1 MTLSQDITPV
11 LHRNAGADADTQIL
25 AVLCAVKT
33 RRIAVRDWLRR
44 YAGPDVASLVSDDA
58 RWDGLV
64 KKAKKHVSS
73 SPSARRRDI
82 ARRTVTHALR
92 DYPGATASQRRKV
105 RLLAAVIG
113 ADMLAHPDAWDTWVG
128 NSRNLGAR
136 LNIDRDT
143 ARDWLALACE
153 HGVLKRRAG
162 KTKNGE
168 PRFALR
174 RWPTSHHPT
183 AVEKAASASILAGE
197 PNLVAQW
204 TLSASHPAWH
214 HDRVK
219 VTEGAPDVNKNA
231 LTPLAWEASVLWAA
245 GAKRPTKRQR
255 EELLPAEVSD
265 LDLHWE
271 AVARAEEAWARRQED
286 AAATAVARIAR
297 REEKARI
304 YDVLAE
310 WGWTPKEWPRATT
323 EEGRAARLAALDA
336 FMPVAK
342 AGLQRSLTVLPALWT
357 ALEAGLRRHFPA
369 EAEKAIA
376 YLRKDIF
383 DDDASHDGD
392 G

>member
-1 MTLSQDITPV
+1 MSLTQTINPV
-11 LHRNAGADADTQIL
+11 LHRNADAPGDNMARATTQVL

-33 RRIAVRDWLRR
+33 RRVAVRDWLRL
-44 YAGPDVASLVSDDA
+44 YGGPDIAAPVSDDD

-64 KKAKKHVSS
+64 KTAKKHLSS

-82 ARRTVTHALR
+82 AKRAVTHALR
-92 DYPGATASQRRKV
+92 DYPTATPAQRRKV
-105 RLLAAVIG
+105 RLLAAVVG

-128 NSRNLGAR
+128 NARNLGAR
-136 LNIDRDT
+136 LGIDRDT

-153 HGVLKRRAG
+153 HGVLKRRG

-174 RWPTSHHPT
+174 RWPTSHKPT
-183 AVEKAASASILAGE
+183 AVERAASASILAGE

-204 TLSASHPAWH
+204 TLSAAHPAWH
-214 HDRVK
+214 YDRVK
-219 VTEGAPDVNKNA
+219 GVAPDVNKNA

-245 GAKRPTKRQR
+245 GVKKPTKRLR
-255 EELLPAEVSD
+255 ELLPADPAD

-286 AAATAVARIAR
+286 AAQTTAKRIAR
-297 REEKARI
+297 REEKERI
-304 YDVLAE
+304 YDVLVE

-323 EEGRAARLAALDA
+323 EDGRAARLAALDA
-336 FMPVAK
+336 FIPTAK
-342 AGLQRSLTVLPALWT
+342 AALSHSLNTPPALWT
-357 ALEAGLRRHFPA
+357 ALEAGLRAQFPA

-376 YLRKDIF
+376 YLREDIF
-383 DDDASHDGD
+383 DDNHN
-392 G
+392 

>member
-1 MTLSQDITPV
+1 MSLTQTISPV
-11 LHRNAGADADTQIL
+11 LHQNEGADADAQIL

-44 YAGPDVASLVSDDA
+44 YAGPDIASAVSDDA

-64 KKAKKHVSS
+64 KTAKKHISS

-82 ARRTVTHALR
+82 ARRAVTHVLR

-105 RLLAAVIG
+105 RLLAAVVG
-113 ADMLAHPDAWDTWVG
+113 ADMLAHPKAWDTWVG
-128 NSRNLGAR
+128 NARNLGAR
-136 LNIDRDT
+136 LSIDRDT
-143 ARDWLALACE
+143 ARDWLALACDL
-153 HGVLKRRAG
+153 GVLKRRAG

-174 RWPTSHHPT
+174 RWPTSHHPS

-197 PNLVAQW
+197 PDLVAQW
-204 TLSASHPAWH
+204 TLSAAHPAWH
-214 HDRVK
+214 YDRVK
-219 VTEGAPDVNKNA
+219 VTEGVSPDVNKSA

-245 GAKRPTKRQR
+245 GVKKPTKRLR
-255 EELLPAEVSD
+255 ELLPADPAD

-286 AAATAVARIAR
+286 AAQTTAKRIAR
-297 REEKARI
+297 REEKERI
-304 YDVLAE
+304 YDVLVE

-323 EEGRAARLAALDA
+323 ENGRAARLAALDA
-336 FMPVAK
+336 FIPTAK
-342 AGLQRSLTVLPALWT
+342 AALSHSLNIPPALWT
-357 ALEAGLRRHFPA
+357 ALEAGLRKQFPA

-376 YLRKDIF
+376 YLREDIF
-383 DDDASHDGD
+383 DDNHN
-392 G
+392 

>member
-1 MTLSQDITPV
+1 MSLTQTISPV
-11 LHRNAGADADTQIL
+11 LHRNADAPGDNMARATTQVL

-33 RRIAVRDWLRR
+33 RRVAVRDWLRL
-44 YAGPDVASLVSDDA
+44 YGGPDIAALVSDDD

-64 KKAKKHVSS
+64 KTAKKHLSS

-82 ARRTVTHALR
+82 ARRAVTHALR
-92 DYPGATASQRRKV
+92 DYPTATASQRRKV
-105 RLLAAVIG
+105 RLLAAVVG

-128 NSRNLGAR
+128 NARNLGAR
-136 LNIDRDT
+136 LGIDRDT

-153 HGVLKRRAG
+153 HGVLKRRG

-174 RWPTSHHPT
+174 RWPTSHKPT
-183 AVEKAASASILAGE
+183 AVERAASASILAGE

-204 TLSASHPAWH
+204 ILSAAHPAWH
-214 HDRVK
+214 YDRVK
-219 VTEGAPDVNKNA
+219 VVAPDVNKNA

-245 GAKRPTKRQR
+245 GIKKPTKRLR
-255 EELLPAEVSD
+255 ELLPADPAD
-265 LDLHWE
+265 LNLHWE

-286 AAATAVARIAR
+286 AAQTTAKRVAA

-310 WGWTPKEWPRATT
+310 WGWTPKEWPRGSSDEA
-323 EEGRAARLAALDA
+323 RAARVAALDA
-336 FMPVAK
+336 FIPAAKRGLSLMP
-342 AGLQRSLTVLPALWT
+342 T
-357 ALEAGLRRHFPA
+357 ASPTLHTAMERGLRQHFPA

-383 DDDASHDGD
+383 DDQD
-392 G
+392 